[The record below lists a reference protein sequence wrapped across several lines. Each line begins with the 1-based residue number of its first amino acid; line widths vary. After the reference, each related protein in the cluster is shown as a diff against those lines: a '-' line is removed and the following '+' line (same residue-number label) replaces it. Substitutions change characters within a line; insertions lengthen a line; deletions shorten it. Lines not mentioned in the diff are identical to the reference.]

1 MEDPKDPL
9 EVAKKTLQNLLT
21 QFKQRLAEEEDA
33 RAIECAQAFE
43 QDILA
48 RQERCMQE
56 FDSEMMRLSQLK
68 EQNPARSALYE
79 RAEQSARRQHFTSMT
94 FLSSLLRDK
103 IAQS

>member
-1 MEDPKDPL
+1 MEDAQAV
-9 EVAKKTLQNLLT
+9 EW
-21 QFKQRLAEEEDA
+21 
-33 RAIECAQAFE
+33 AQAFV

-48 RQERCMQE
+48 RQERCTQE
-56 FDSEMMRLSQLK
+56 FASEMTRLSQLK

-94 FLSSLLRDK
+94 FLSNLLRDK